1 MSRLKNLEQ
10 SKRIRLDGYIPMP
23 IRNERDQKFYDWYL
37 EQRAKRKA
45 FTVARELLTA
55 ILNGEMGLQIQTAIQ
70 QGDTQAA
77 IEAAQ
82 DLIDAFV
89 IEDAA
94 SDN

>member
-1 MSRLKNLEQ
+1 MSRKKNLVKSQ
-10 SKRIRLDGYIPMP
+10 RYRLDGNMPMP
-23 IRNERDQKFYDWYL
+23 ITNPRDQVFWDWYL
-37 EQRAKRKA
+37 DMKSKDRAA
-45 FTVARELLTA
+45 PVARELLTA
-55 ILNGEMGLQIQTAIQ
+55 ILNGEMGSQMQKAIQ

-82 DLIDAFV
+82 DLINAFV

>member
-1 MSRLKNLEQ
+1 MSRTKNAEQ
-10 SKRIRLDGYIPMP
+10 SIRIRLDGYIPMP
-23 IRNERDQKFYDWYL
+23 IKDERDRKFYDWYL
-37 EQRAKRKA
+37 EQRSKRKA

-82 DLIDAFV
+82 DLINAFV